1 MIYNEK
7 KCKSC
12 GEVKPLG
19 SFHKR
24 ASAKD
29 GHQPVCKPCA
39 IAKVV
44 QYQRDNAD
52 RVLARIKAWG
62 EANKEKTLEYKA
74 KWKAKNKERNAAI
87 NAEWKRSNAEAVRSA
102 SNKKN
107 AIRRQAT
114 PAWANQ
120 FFISEAYD
128 LARLRTKATGI
139 KWSVDHIIPL
149 SGENVCGLHV
159 ESNLQV
165 IPLSENCRK
174 GTRLMVVA

>member
-7 KCKSC
+7 ACKSC
-12 GEVKPLG
+12 GEIKPLD

-24 ASAKD
+24 TAAKD
-29 GHQPVCKPCA
+29 GHQVVCKKCA

-44 QYQRDNAD
+44 QYQRDNAAK
-52 RVLARIKAWG
+52 VLPRIKAWG
-62 EANKEKTLEYKA
+62 EANKEKTLAYKA
-74 KWKAKNKERNAAI
+74 KWKGDNKGRNSEI
-87 NAEWKRSNAEAVRSA
+87 NAEWKQKNPDLVRAA
-102 SNKKN
+102 SNRRN
-107 AIRRQAT
+107 AIQRQAT
-114 PAWANQ
+114 PSWANQ

-174 GTRLMVVA
+174 GTRLLEAA

>member
-12 GEVKPLG
+12 GEVKPLE
-19 SFHKR
+19 SFHKK
-24 ASAKD
+24 ALAKD

-39 IAKVV
+39 IANVV
-44 QYQRDNAD
+44 QYQRDNAAK
-52 RVLARIKAWG
+52 VLPRIKAWG
-62 EANKEKTLEYKA
+62 EANKEKANSYKA
-74 KWKAKNKERNAAI
+74 KWKAENKERNAAI
-87 NAEWKRSNAEAVRSA
+87 NAAWKQSNPDRVRAA
-102 SNKKN
+102 SNKRN
-107 AIRRQAT
+107 AICRRAT
-114 PAWANQ
+114 PSWANQ
-120 FFISEAYD
+120 FFIDEAYS
-128 LARLRTKATGI
+128 LARLRTQATGI

-159 ESNLQV
+159 ENNLQV